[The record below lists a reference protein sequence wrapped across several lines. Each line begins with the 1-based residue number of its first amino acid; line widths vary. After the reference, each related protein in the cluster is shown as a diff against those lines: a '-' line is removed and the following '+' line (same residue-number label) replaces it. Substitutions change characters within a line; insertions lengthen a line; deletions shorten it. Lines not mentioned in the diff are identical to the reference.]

1 MMKVVWVS
9 LCVGLLGATAVG
21 ASPARAAG
29 LTRAEVLAEL
39 ADYKTVGYE
48 FSDAGYPQEAIDAS
62 RKVVALRAQRA
73 AAAAARTANVANQP
87 GAGSASN

>member
-1 MMKVVWVS
+1 MKVVWVS
-9 LCVGLLGATAVG
+9 LCVGLLGVTAVG
-21 ASPARAAG
+21 ASSAQAAE

-48 FSDAGYPQEAIDAS
+48 FSDAGYPEEAVEAT

-73 AAAAARTANVANQP
+73 AAAAGAAKVANQP
-87 GAGSASN
+87 GVSSTSN

>member
-9 LCVGLLGATAVG
+9 LCVGLLGVTAVG
-21 ASPARAAG
+21 ASSAQAAG

-39 ADYKTVGYE
+39 ADYQTVGYE
-48 FSDAGYPQEAIDAS
+48 FSDAGYPEEAVEAT

-73 AAAAARTANVANQP
+73 AAAASAAKVANQP
-87 GAGSASN
+87 GVGSTSN